1 MDTPNTNPNA
11 GSQVGQSPAQQ
22 AGASQPAV
30 KPIDEFVAKKKIKN
44 IDDIPKLYEEQEA
57 SFHRANQKLQTLKQQ
72 VEQNSQGSMTVDDN
86 GNLIQNPSFQ
96 PPQGTPGYGY
106 QPQGGYQQNQPGSQ
120 QEQLYDPMLGTT
132 INDPVLLQAARLPFG
147 QRELFFANVALE
159 VRENQQRQSYTIE
172 QEVLNAPEAKGFE
185 NDVRSVMNQL
195 PLQHRADKKQWQD
208 ALLRVKGIKFD
219 EMRKNAG
226 QEGVENFLSKQ
237 SIQSMPAQG
246 GGQQGAQLNQE
257 QEQAYQWYVSNQ
269 PGMFK
274 DRQHFLSRYS
284 NKR

>member
-1 MDTPNTNPNA
+1 MPDPITPNQE
-11 GSQVGQSPAQQ
+11 GSQGSQGQGQSAQQ
-22 AGASQPAV
+22 GAGGTQV
-30 KPIDEFVAKKKIKN
+30 KPIDAFVAKKGIKSL
-44 IDDIPKLYEEQEA
+44 DDVPKMYEDTEA
-57 SFHRANQKLQTLKQQ
+57 SLHRTNQKLQTLKQQ

-86 GNLIQNPSFQ
+86 GNLIQSPGFQ
-96 PPQGTPGYGY
+96 PQQGQPYGQPQQGQPSY
-106 QPQGGYQQNQPGSQ
+106 QPGYQQ
-120 QEQLYDPMLGTT
+120 EQIYDPMLGTT

-159 VRENQQRQSYTIE
+159 VRENQQRQSYTAE

-219 EMRKNAG
+219 EMRKSAG
-226 QEGVENFLSKQ
+226 QEGVENFLNKQ
-237 SIQSMPAQG
+237 SIQSMPAQS
-246 GGQQGAQLNQE
+246 GGQQGAQLSQE
-257 QEQAYQWYVSNQ
+257 QEQAYQWYVENQ